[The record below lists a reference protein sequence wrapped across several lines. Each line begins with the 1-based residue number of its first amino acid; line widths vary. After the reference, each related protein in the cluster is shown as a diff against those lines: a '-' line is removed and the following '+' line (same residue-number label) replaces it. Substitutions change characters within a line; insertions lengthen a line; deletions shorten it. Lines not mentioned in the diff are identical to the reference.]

1 MERLLLLVLLV
12 LVFLKVSDADLNQGV
27 LVFLKVSDAD
37 LGQGDLTIL
46 SAKTTVSPYIKLS
59 PIAKKLS

>member
-1 MERLLLLVLLV
+1 MERLLLLVLL
-12 LVFLKVSDADLNQGV
+12 V